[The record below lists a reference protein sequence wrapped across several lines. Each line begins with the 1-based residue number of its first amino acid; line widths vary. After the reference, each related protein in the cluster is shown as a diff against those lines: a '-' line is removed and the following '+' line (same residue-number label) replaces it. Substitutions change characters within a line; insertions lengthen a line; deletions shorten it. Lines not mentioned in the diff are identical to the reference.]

1 MTSNI
6 DTWRALQLAQAISS
20 SNQHDPGFSSIRRN
34 DIFGMVRQFM
44 VPRIHVGTRIMMRT
58 ASDGMRMVVEVK
70 SVIELAGYIRR

>member
-1 MTSNI
+1 
-6 DTWRALQLAQAISS
+6 
-20 SNQHDPGFSSIRRN
+20 
-34 DIFGMVRQFM
+34 MVRQFM